1 MKVLLLDHYG
11 VMCRAAPGTMRTPTS
26 LPTSEELRGRLPW
39 EPFDADCVKVLND
52 ILGATAA
59 DIVVTSDWKHS
70 KNLRD
75 MGDFYAAQGVIVRPI
90 GCTAS
95 LRTAHDTLHQQ
106 RAAEIAHWVETYPGI
121 DRWIAVDDLHMQLA
135 HFAWAQ
141 DPHAAICA
149 QGLAEYIIATLV

>member
-1 MKVLLLDHYG
+1 
-11 VMCRAAPGTMRTPTS
+11 MCRAVPGITRTPTS
-26 LPTSEELRGRLPW
+26 LPTAAELTGRRSW
-39 EPFDADCVKVLND
+39 EPFDTDCVRVLNT
-52 ILGATAA
+52 ILAATAA

-70 KNLRD
+70 KNLAEI
-75 MGDFYAAQGVIVRPI
+75 GDFYETQGVITRPI

-106 RAAEIAHWVETYPGI
+106 RAAEIVHWVKTYHGI
-121 DRWIAVDDLHMQLA
+121 HSWIAVDDLHMQLA

-149 QGLAEYIIATLV
+149 PKLADRIISTLT